1 MRILIYNN
9 KGKDVNGVWLK
20 EFVSLLENEKI
31 EYRVL
36 EDKNLCETENA
47 DAIFVH
53 GGDGTILFL
62 TEFASRNAIPIIG
75 INAGKLGF
83 LTEFECD
90 QAKIALDLLKNNELI
105 KDERA
110 TMHITLKDKSYF
122 ALNDMFLQRIYQ
134 GTTGMLVDVGV
145 NIDDNKA
152 ARFKGD
158 GLIISTP
165 TGSTAYSLS
174 AGGPV
179 LSPMMNAFVMTPL
192 AAHSLNTKPIV
203 FSARSE
209 CTVTIDGKT
218 STGLF
223 IDGTFIDT
231 LVHGDFIKINKN
243 VNKVVFLR
251 KKSFNFY
258 NRLNK
263 KLNNNLD

>member
-9 KGKDVNGVWLK
+9 KGKDIGGVWLK
-20 EFVSLLENEKI
+20 QFVNLLIEEKI
-31 EYRVL
+31 DYRVL
-36 EDKNLCETENA
+36 NDENLSEQESA

-62 TEFASRNAIPIIG
+62 TEFASRNGIPIIG

-83 LTEFECD
+83 LTEFEND
-90 QAKIALDLLKNNELI
+90 EAKTALKLLKENKLI
-105 KDERA
+105 IDERA
-110 TMHITLKDKSYF
+110 TMHISYKNKSYF
-122 ALNDMFLQRIYQ
+122 ALNDVFLQRIYQ
-134 GTTGMLVDVGV
+134 GTTGMLVEVAV
-145 NIDDNKA
+145 NIDDNKVA
-152 ARFKGD
+152 SFKGD
-158 GLIISTP
+158 GLVISTP

-209 CTVTIDGKT
+209 CTVMVDGKT
-218 STGLF
+218 TTGLF

-231 LVHGDFIKINKN
+231 LVHGDYIKINKN
-243 VNKVVFLR
+243 VNKVIFLR

-263 KLNNNLD
+263 KLNNSLD